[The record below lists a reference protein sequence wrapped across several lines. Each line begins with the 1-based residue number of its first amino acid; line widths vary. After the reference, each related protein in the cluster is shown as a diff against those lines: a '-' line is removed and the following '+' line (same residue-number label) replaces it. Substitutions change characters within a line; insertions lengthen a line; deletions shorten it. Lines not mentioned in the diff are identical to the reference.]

1 MVLIVVLC
9 LNLSCR
15 YYNILFLNS
24 SVKYELTILILLQVL
39 ETQPTFQPPSFLKVF
54 PFPGVAVQWVN
65 VSLHAEKASTWSV
78 L

>member
-1 MVLIVVLC
+1 M
-9 LNLSCR
+9 
-15 YYNILFLNS
+15 
-24 SVKYELTILILLQVL
+24 KYELTILILLQVL
-39 ETQPTFQPPSFLKVF
+39 ETQPTFQPPSFLKVS